1 MLRATSNA
9 PQLHAC
15 MRKHLQHVFKRMLV
29 HMLFWEEILT
39 TVVNATT
46 PPLFPLAVGGGG
58 GRSAGQWPISQ
69 QSVRVPIRKCLAA
82 GATCMLPDA
91 GVGLQMPYFGF
102 LYRTTATGTTHVT
115 APPAS
120 KN

>member
-1 MLRATSNA
+1 ML
-9 PQLHAC
+9 L
-15 MRKHLQHVFKRMLV
+15 
-29 HMLFWEEILT
+29 WEEILT

-58 GRSAGQWPISQ
+58 GGRGGRSAGQWPISQ
-69 QSVRVPIRKCLAA
+69 QSVRVPIRRCLAAA

-91 GVGLQMPYFGF
+91 GVGLKMPYFGF
-102 LYRTTATGTTHVT
+102 LYRTTATGNTHVT